1 MIESDLCNKQKRFLN
16 EKITLSFSC
25 ISVVNIIYV
34 PSTSS
39 TRINECRTFSTTIT
53 YNINHVFGG
62 QNYSFSPQYFST
74 TYLGC
79 DNIYHGEILPCL
91 LRPHLPSFSYS
102 TERYYNMEYKKKK

>member
-25 ISVVNIIYV
+25 ISVVV
-34 PSTSS
+34 LG